1 MRRVITLAALPLLA
15 GCATPAWQDPPRAMQ
30 TLCDDAGARTN
41 IGPRTDADARP
52 RPECRPSAAAP
63 SR

>member
-1 MRRVITLAALPLLA
+1 MARLLPLLVVLSA
-15 GCATPAWQDPPRAMQ
+15 CATTAWQDPPRAMQ

-41 IGPRTDADARP
+41 IGPEARLDARP